1 MSYNDLVEKHT
12 TIESSISYSKDILS
26 KLKQDLDSMFEVHKD
41 LEFTIITTGS
51 FGRLEASVE
60 SDMDLFIFCDK
71 LSTKEFMLGKKK
83 EIEGCINKYIKK
95 EAGDTGTFGAEAVD
109 VFDNILANIGGN
121 QDTNQSLT
129 RRMLFLLEGKA
140 IYNELLFDSYK
151 KTLINKYLN
160 SSSDGRIDKYLLN
173 DIIRYYRTITTDFQ
187 HKVDADGK
195 SWGTRNIKLRFSRKL
210 LYFAGIMT
218 IATASDQNLGIEDRV
233 SYLSSLLESSPLE
246 RIFNIAN
253 ESSDKDFSSETIN
266 EIFSEYEYFL
276 LCLSS
281 RDKRDILED
290 IKDKN
295 GRVDKPLYLDLS
307 ERSTKFTNSLYQLL
321 KSIFPPEHQIHTALI
336 F

>member
-1 MSYNDLVEKHT
+1 MVYSELLRKYT
-12 TIESSISYSKDILS
+12 TIESSISYSNDILS
-26 KLKQDLDSMFEVHKD
+26 RLKKDLDSMFEANKD
-41 LEFTIITTGS
+41 LVFTIITTGS
-51 FGRLEASVE
+51 FGRLEASIE

-71 LSTKEFMLGKKK
+71 SSTKDFMLGKKK
-83 EIEGCINKYIKK
+83 QIEECINKYINKK
-95 EAGDTGTFGAEAVD
+95 AGDTGTFGAEAVD
-109 VFDNILANIGGN
+109 VFDSILANIGGN

-140 IYNELLFDSYK
+140 IYNESVFDSYK
-151 KTLINKYLN
+151 KNLVNKYLN
-160 SSSDGRIDKYLLN
+160 SSSDGKIDKYLLN

-218 IATASDQNLGIEDRV
+218 IASASDRNLGTEDRV
-233 SYLSSLLESSPLE
+233 SYLSSLLEISPLE
-246 RIFNIAN
+246 RIFNITN
-253 ESSDKDFSSETIN
+253 VDSDRDLHEIIN

-276 LCLSS
+276 SCLSD

-295 GRVDKPLYLDLS
+295 ERVDKPLYVDLS

-321 KSIFPPEHQIHTALI
+321 NSTFPSEHQIHKALI

>member
-1 MSYNDLVEKHT
+1 MPYNDLIKKHT
-12 TIESSISYSKDILS
+12 NIESSISYSNDILL
-26 KLKQDLDSMFEVHKD
+26 KLKQDLNSMFEEHND

-71 LSTKEFMLGKKK
+71 STTKEFMLGKK
-83 EIEGCINKYIKK
+83 EVIEECINKYIKK
-95 EAGDTGTFGAEAVD
+95 EAGDTGTFGADAVD

-140 IYNELLFDSYK
+140 IYNEPLFDSYK

-160 SSSDGRIDKYLLN
+160 SSSDGKIDKYLLN

-218 IATASDQNLGIEDRV
+218 IATASDQNLGTEERV
-233 SYLSSLLESSPLE
+233 TYLSSLLEKSPLE
-246 RIFNIAN
+246 RVFNIAN
-253 ESSDKDFSSETIN
+253 ESSDNNFSETIN

-276 LCLSS
+276 LCLGN

-295 GRVDKPLYLDLS
+295 ERVDKPLYLDLS
-307 ERSTKFTNSLYQLL
+307 ERSTKFTNNLYQLL